1 MATSTTD
8 ARFNSYQVVDEA
20 TAEKHRDDKAFANAS
35 PYTDGRVLTIKGF
48 NLTHPSYEEKG
59 QIKVNKDRIVP
70 CVIFEEIPP
79 VSIRSMMTDKLDHE
93 NKVVSHDGE
102 LNSKIKNKMISDPDI
117 SVGNLTAWF
126 ASELNGKKVKI
137 RLTPFVRTG
146 QFGNFPA
153 NIVNFDFAK

>member
-8 ARFNSYQVVDEA
+8 ARFKCYQVVDEA

-48 NLTHPSYEEKG
+48 DLTFPSYEEKG
-59 QIKVNKDRIVP
+59 QIKINKDRIVP
-70 CVIFEEIPP
+70 CVVFEEIPP

-102 LNSKIKNKMISDPDI
+102 LNSKIKDKTVSDPDI
-117 SVGNLTAWF
+117 SVTNLKAWF
-126 ASELNGKKVKI
+126 KDNLNGKKVKI
-137 RLTPFVRTG
+137 RLTPFVRMG
-146 QFGNFPA
+146 KFGTFPS
-153 NIVNFDFAK
+153 NIVNFDFTD

>member
-1 MATSTTD
+1 MAYTAPD
-8 ARFNSYQVVDEA
+8 ARFKCYQVVDEA
-20 TAEKHRDDKAFANAS
+20 TAEKHRDDKAFADAS
-35 PYTDGRVLTIKGF
+35 PYVDGKVLTIKGF
-48 NLTHPSYEEKG
+48 DLTHPSYEEKG

-79 VSIRSMMTDKLDHE
+79 VSIRSMMTDKLDYE
-93 NKVVSHDGE
+93 NRVVSHDGE

-137 RLTPFVRTG
+137 RLTPFVKTG
-146 QFGNFPA
+146 KFGNFSSS
-153 NIVNFDFAK
+153 IVNFDFVK

>member
-1 MATSTTD
+1 MATTSTD
-8 ARFNSYQVVDEA
+8 ARFHSYQVADEA
-20 TAEKHRDDKAFANAS
+20 TVEKHRDDKAFANAS

-102 LNSKIKNKMISDPDI
+102 LNSKINNALIAGFDVICGKNEVLTENLQLLKKISFEI
-117 SVGNLTAWF
+117 IIERA
-126 ASELNGKKVKI
+126 
-137 RLTPFVRTG
+137 RL
-146 QFGNFPA
+146 
-153 NIVNFDFAK
+153 